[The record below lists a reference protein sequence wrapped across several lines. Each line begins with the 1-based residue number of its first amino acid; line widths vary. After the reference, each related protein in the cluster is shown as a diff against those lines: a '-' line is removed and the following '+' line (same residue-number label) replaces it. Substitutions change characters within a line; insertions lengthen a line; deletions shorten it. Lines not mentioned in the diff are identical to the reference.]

1 MKKKVVKLGW
11 IGSGF
16 VGQVA
21 HLFSFNNIPDVKIVA
36 LSELRPKLGHLVCK
50 KYSIPNYYSDHKE
63 LLKRNDLD
71 GVVAIVRRYHTAP
84 LAKEILKKGFNLF
97 TEKPMAATF
106 VQAKSLVQIS
116 NKQKLK
122 YIIGN
127 MRRHDE
133 GVLIAKKYFEKY
145 KKSKELG
152 EIISFRTF
160 CFAGG
165 DSRDNS
171 WLTRAGIPK
180 GKSEKIGSAPRHS
193 AGAGMQT
200 CDSWG
205 GVPIEY
211 YPPGRASI

>member
-1 MKKKVVKLGW
+1 MKRKIRLGW

-21 HLFSFNNIPDVKIVA
+21 HLFSFNNISDVKIVA

-50 KYSIPNYYSDHKE
+50 KYSIPNYYSDYKE

-71 GVVAIVRRYHTAP
+71 GIVAIVRRYHTAP

-106 VQAKSLVQIS
+106 AQAKTLVQIS

-133 GVLIAKKYFEKY
+133 GVLLAKKYFDKY
-145 KKSKELG
+145 KKSNSTGSSSL
-152 EIISFRTF
+152 
-160 CFAGG
+160 
-165 DSRDNS
+165 RDMS
-171 WLTRAGIPK
+171 LT
-180 GKSEKIGSAPRHS
+180 EKIFK
-193 AGAGMQT
+193 T
-200 CDSWG
+200 
-205 GVPIEY
+205 IKN
-211 YPPGRASI
+211 